1 LDILDKHIEQCFNIF
16 HYFIYYM
23 GGIDRLVASA
33 LSSEIKKQ
41 LPLDV
46 LKKIERELFLEHGM
60 SIKLSIEHFH
70 RFSSILRK
78 NSTLDI
84 KKLEKDC
91 MNKTIKV
98 KKKEDKYL
106 ATIVNSELSDLIL
119 ELFGEVETRKIISSL
134 LEKEYTIPQILKESK
149 VPKTS
154 GYRKIENLILNGL
167 IIESGKVLSESK
179 KISKL
184 QCVFH
189 EMKIEIKKEKIT
201 VTGIIT
207 EKMFEKSTSM
217 RSIIESLE

>member
-1 LDILDKHIEQCFNIF
+1 
-16 HYFIYYM
+16 M

>member
-1 LDILDKHIEQCFNIF
+1 
-16 HYFIYYM
+16 M
-23 GGIDRLVASA
+23 GGIDRLIATA

-46 LKKIERELFLEHGM
+46 LKKIERELFLEYGM

-78 NSTLDI
+78 NSTLDV
-84 KKLEKDC
+84 KKFEKDC
-91 MNKTIKV
+91 INKVIKV
-98 KKKEDKYL
+98 KKKDDKYL
-106 ATIVNSELSDLIL
+106 VTIINSKLSDLIL
-119 ELFGEVETRKIISSL
+119 ELFGEVETRKLISSL

-184 QCVFH
+184 QCIFH
-189 EMKIEIKKEKIT
+189 
-201 VTGIIT
+201 
-207 EKMFEKSTSM
+207 
-217 RSIIESLE
+217 